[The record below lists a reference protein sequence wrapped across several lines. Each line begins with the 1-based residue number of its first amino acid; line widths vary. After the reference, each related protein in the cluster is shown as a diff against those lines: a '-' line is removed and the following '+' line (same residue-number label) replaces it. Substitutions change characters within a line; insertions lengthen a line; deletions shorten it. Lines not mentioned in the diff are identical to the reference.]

1 MESSVATWLAL
12 GGTAPATTDR
22 LELREHIEWKLVR
35 LNALRPY
42 SNRRPSAPKCPT
54 QADGKASNPFLMRR
68 WSKLFIPT
76 LREAPADAE
85 VASHKFLLRAGYIRQ
100 LGAGIYNY
108 LFLGQRSLN
117 KITAIV
123 REEMDKIGQEFY
135 LPGILPREPWEE
147 SGRWT
152 GMGDNMFRLKDRKGA
167 DLCLGMTHEEIM
179 TSIARGEL
187 RSYKQ
192 LPQIWYQIQT
202 KFRDEPRPK
211 SGLLRVRQF
220 IMKDSYSFDI
230 DKAGLDKSFD
240 LHDEVYRRIFTRCGL
255 KFVAVEADS
264 GAMGGSQSQEFM
276 VYTDAGE
283 DLIAGCP
290 VCGYAANL
298 EKATSRLEPVTEME
312 ATGDGKPELVHTPG
326 CAAITDVAAFFKISP
341 ASDIKCVAYMALKR
355 GVADEPDTWH
365 GVAAFLR
372 GDHQVNETKLLGAIG
387 GSELRTMHA
396 EELEQYFHGPAGY
409 LGPVGL
415 APTAKPLEAG
425 LTVVVDKA
433 LEGRQNMVCGA
444 NKVDYHLRNVT
455 PGRDF
460 GWTLSAGIRSVNE
473 GEGCPKKYETSPNHE
488 EQVIHPRRPDGF
500 CTGTLVVGKA
510 VEVGHIF
517 KLGYKYS
524 ESMGARVL
532 DENGKEVTPIMGSY
546 GIGIERILTAAIE
559 QSNDANGFWLP
570 ASIAPFTVVVTVT
583 NMADAALRET
593 GETLAAELES
603 AGLDVL
609 LDDRDERAGVKF
621 KDADLVGIPFRIN
634 VGKKAASGQVEL
646 VTRKL
651 SQGPKAGPGSP
662 PAGSEDVAL
671 GDVLT
676 LLKRRIEEEDL
687 LSDAGLQP

>member
-1 MESSVATWLAL
+1 M
-12 GGTAPATTDR
+12 
-22 LELREHIEWKLVR
+22 H
-35 LNALRPY
+35 
-42 SNRRPSAPKCPT
+42 
-54 QADGKASNPFLMRR
+54 R

-85 VASHKFLLRAGYIRQ
+85 VASHRLLVRAGYIRQ

-117 KITAIV
+117 KIIAIV

-135 LPGILPREPWEE
+135 LPGILPKEPWVE

-152 GMGDNMFRLKDRKGA
+152 GMGENMFRLKDRKGA
-167 DLCLGMTHEEIM
+167 ELCLGMTHEEIM
-179 TSIARGEL
+179 TTIARSEL

-220 IMKDSYSFDI
+220 AMKDSYSFDI
-230 DKAGLDKSFD
+230 DAAGLDRSFD
-240 LHDEVYRRIFTRCGL
+240 LHDGVYRTIFTRCGL

-264 GAMGGSQSQEFM
+264 GSMGGSQSQEFM
-276 VYTDAGE
+276 VYTEAGE
-283 DLIAGCP
+283 DLIASCP

-298 EKATSRLEPVTEME
+298 EKAISRLEPVEEMA
-312 ATGDGKPELVHTPG
+312 ATGDGKPELIHTPG
-326 CAAITDVAAFFKISP
+326 MGAIADICAYLKMEP
-341 ASDIKCVAYMALKR
+341 ANDIKCVAYMALKR
-355 GVADEPDTWH
+355 GTKGKDGVKPDTWH

-372 GDHQVNETKLLGAIG
+372 GDHQVNETKLLGTVGAAD
-387 GSELRTMHA
+387 LRTMQM
-396 EELEQYFHGPAGY
+396 EELAQYFHGPAGY

-415 APTAKPLEAG
+415 KPDKQPLGEG

-433 LEGRQNMVCGA
+433 LEGRTNMVCGA
-444 NKVDYHLRNVT
+444 NKLDHHLRNVT

-460 GWTLSAGIRSVNE
+460 QWTLMADIRSVNE
-473 GEGCPKKYETSPNHE
+473 GEGCPGCKEGKPCE
-488 EQVIHPRRPDGF
+488 GK
-500 CTGTLVVGKA
+500 LVVGKA

-570 ASIAPFTVVVTVT
+570 ASIAPFTVVVTIT
-583 NMADAALRET
+583 NVSDAALKET
-593 GETLAAELES
+593 GEMLAAELES
-603 AGLDVL
+603 SGLDVL

-621 KDADLVGIPFRIN
+621 KDADLIGVPYRIN
-634 VGKKAASGQVEL
+634 VGKKAASGLVEL
-646 VTRKL
+646 VTRA
-651 SQGPKAGPGSP
+651 Q
-662 PAGSEDVAL
+662 AGSVDV
-671 GDVLT
+671 T
-676 LLKRRIEEEDL
+676 LAEAVAQVKQRIEEEGL
-687 LSDAGLQP
+687 LGQFI